1 MGELLQ
7 NALNGP
13 KSYFQ
18 SNYMIVLVLGLLLY
32 FLVGRVKLQAG
43 EKRLLKLVT
52 VLLILILFP
61 VSAAALML
69 YQSRFFSYCWIWSLL
84 PVTLFISWGSV
95 SVLWKVTGQN
105 HQDGRG
111 SWRLLGGVAVL
122 LVLLLL
128 TGNLGSIRTVSREER
143 ESGSRAWQVA
153 SYLQELPEMEEALLW
168 APSPVLEAARQ
179 QDGGIR
185 VLYGRN
191 MWEPEAAAY
200 AYDTYPM
207 EQQRLFDWMESLGQ
221 GEAYEA
227 PLGLTVFLE
236 DMAGDEAQGG
246 QSQADAYMLQLAAE
260 YGTRIWVFPAEE
272 AGRIAQAC
280 ERLSEKYG
288 IQAQPL
294 GEVAGYM
301 IWVCD

>member
-1 MGELLQ
+1 MRELLQ

-32 FLVGRVKLQAG
+32 FLVCEIKLQAR
-43 EKRLLKLVT
+43 EKRLIRLT
-52 VLLILILFP
+52 IVLLILILFP

-69 YQSRFFSYCWIWSLL
+69 YQSRFFGYCWIWSLL

-95 SVLWKVTGQN
+95 SVLWKTTGQN
-105 HQDGRG
+105 RRDDRAG
-111 SWRLLGGVAVL
+111 WRLLGGVAVL
-122 LVLLLL
+122 LALMLL
-128 TGNLGSIRTVSREER
+128 TGNMGSIRTVSDEQRDQV
-143 ESGSRAWQVA
+143 SRAWQVA
-153 SYLQELPEMEEALLW
+153 AYLQELPETEGTLLW
-168 APSPVLEAARQ
+168 APSSVLEAARQ
-179 QDGGIR
+179 QDGGIK

-207 EQQRLFDWMESLGQ
+207 EQQRLYDWMEALGQ

-227 PLGLTVFLE
+227 PIGLTVFLE
-236 DMAGDEAQGG
+236 DIAGYEIQGD
-246 QSQADAYMLQLAAE
+246 QSHADAYMLLLAAE
-260 YGTRIWVFPAEE
+260 CGTRIWVFPAEE

-280 ERLSEKYG
+280 GSLSDSYG
-288 IQAQPL
+288 IQAQPV

-301 IWVCD
+301 IWVSD